1 MTKVKDILWIA
12 LSTLLLVVQLFLLLA
27 SRLPFIGK
35 LFMMLYIK
43 CNIMS
48 WDIYDRCRNKE

>member
-1 MTKVKDILWIA
+1 MTKVKDILWIV

-35 LFMMLYIK
+35 LFMMLYVK
-43 CNIMS
+43 YNIMS
-48 WDIYDRCRNKE
+48 WDIYDRCRDKE